1 MEKVSTLLI
10 VGLGNPGIK
19 YKNTRH
25 NIGFMALQKFAK
37 HLNLEFEFNPKYN
50 AEICSTTLTFNKR
63 AIIKEIEEKFE
74 HKLKNKEKFELLYPN
89 NNFKNEMN
97 LEKEIEKIIKY
108 PKVNLFLA
116 MPQTFMNLSGSS
128 VKKLIESLQI
138 KIHPNPRQ
146 NLKRNRILIVHDEIS
161 KPFGSFTLKFKGG
174 DGGHNGLKDVER
186 NLSTEFYHR
195 LKMGIG
201 EGIDGHSAGNLSVHV
216 LSQFDP
222 QEKDKLEMF
231 LNGSVEILDNY
242 IHKNI
247 LLSMQ
252 FANNFKI

>member
-1 MEKVSTLLI
+1 
-10 VGLGNPGIK
+10 
-19 YKNTRH
+19 
-25 NIGFMALQKFAK
+25 
-37 HLNLEFEFNPKYN
+37 
-50 AEICSTTLTFNKR
+50 
-63 AIIKEIEEKFE
+63 
-74 HKLKNKEKFELLYPN
+74 
-89 NNFKNEMN
+89 
-97 LEKEIEKIIKY
+97 
-108 PKVNLFLA
+108 
-116 MPQTFMNLSGSS
+116 MNLSGSS

-161 KPFGSFTLKFKGG
+161 KPFGSFTLKYKGG
-174 DGGHNGLKDVER
+174 DGGKQERKFKLPSGHNGLKDVER
-186 NLSTEFYHR
+186 NLGTEFYHR

-222 QEKDKLEMF
+222 DEKDKLEKF
-231 LNGSVEILDNY
+231 LNGSVEIMDNY

-252 FANNFKI
+252 FANNFKF